1 MAPDTEAQLARPVD
15 DAQPSPKLT
24 IEPAGVQL
32 RCTPGASLLD
42 TAVSQGFFPKHSCRR
57 GECNSCEARVIV
69 GEVAYPAGFIPEGVR
84 PGHCLTCVARPVTDV
99 TIEAPEVSAMPGR
112 RVVQAPA
119 RVAEV
124 RRVSADVAIVSL
136 HLQGGTDFSFSPG
149 QYMDVI
155 LRDGTRR
162 SYSMANAPDTQGT
175 VEWHVRAMPG
185 GRFSPHV
192 YEKLKPRD
200 VLRVEGPFGAFTLQ
214 DSEAPVILLA
224 SGTGYAPIAS
234 FMRCHHEALSRRGAT
249 LYWGG
254 RRKEDLYAWEE
265 GMRWAGTSERFRFV
279 PVLSEPNSPW
289 EGRTGFVH
297 EAVAADFPD
306 LSQHEIYACGNPL
319 MVDAARFVLTRD
331 NGLLAGNFRSDA
343 FITALKPTTN
353 GISVAPSLPE

>member
-1 MAPDTEAQLARPVD
+1 MAPDAEAKLARPED
-15 DAQPSPKLT
+15 EAGPSVMLT
-24 IEPAGVQL
+24 IAPAGVQL
-32 RCTPGASLLD
+32 RCAPGASLLD

-57 GECNSCEARVIV
+57 GECNSCEARVIA

-99 TIEAPEVSAMPGR
+99 TIEAPEVSPIPGR

-119 RVAEV
+119 RVAQV

-136 HLQGGTDFSFSPG
+136 HVQGGTDFSFSPG

-175 VEWHVRAMPG
+175 LEWHVRAMPG

-200 VLRVEGPFGAFTLQ
+200 VLRLEGPFGAFALQ
-214 DSEAPVILLA
+214 DSNAPAILLA

-234 FMRCHHEALSRRGAT
+234 FMRSHHAALARRGAT

-254 RRKEDLYAWEE
+254 RRKEDLYAYEE
-265 GMRWAGTSERFRFV
+265 AALWATLGERLRFV
-279 PVLSEPNSPW
+279 PVLSEPDGPW
-289 EGRTGFVH
+289 TGRTGFVH
-297 EAVAADFPD
+297 EAVACDFPD
-306 LSQHEIYACGNPL
+306 LSAHEVYACGNPL
-319 MVDAARFVLTRD
+319 MVDAASHVLTRN
-331 NGLLAGNFRSDA
+331 NGLLPARFHSDA
-343 FITALKPTTN
+343 FITAIKP
-353 GISVAPSLPE
+353 AR

>member
-1 MAPDTEAQLARPVD
+1 MAPETEAQLARPED
-15 DAQPSPKLT
+15 GAGAPATLT

-32 RCTPGASLLD
+32 RCTPGESLLE
-42 TAVSQGFFPKHSCRR
+42 TALSQGFFPKHSCRR
-57 GECNSCEARVIV
+57 GECNACEARVIA
-69 GEVAYPAGFIPEGVR
+69 GEVAYPAGFIPEGIR
-84 PGHCLTCVARPVTDV
+84 PGYCLTCTARPVTDV
-99 TIEAPEVSAMPGR
+99 TLEAPEVSRIPGR

-136 HLQGGTDFSFSPG
+136 RVQAGTGFSFSPG

-162 SYSMANAPDTQGT
+162 SYSMANAPDAHGT

-200 VLRVEGPFGAFTLQ
+200 VLRLAGPFGAFALQ
-214 DSEAPVILLA
+214 DSDAPVILLA

-234 FMRCHHEALSRRGAT
+234 FMRSHHAALSRRGAA

-254 RRKEDLYAWEE
+254 RRKEDLYAYEE
-265 GMRWAGTSERFRFV
+265 AAQWAASSERLRFV
-279 PVLSEPNSPW
+279 PVLSEPGGPW
-289 EGRTGFVH
+289 GGRTGFVH
-297 EAVAADFPD
+297 EAVASDFPD
-306 LSQHEIYACGNPL
+306 LSRHEVYACGNPL
-319 MVDAARFVLTRD
+319 MVDAASHVLTRD
-331 NGLLAGNFRSDA
+331 NGLSPAGFHSDA
-343 FITALKPTTN
+343 FITALRP
-353 GISVAPSLPE
+353 AR